1 MLNLYQRQVIHVG
14 VNSIKTPTK
23 IQYCSKSIYTV
34 LARVL
39 GRILLV
45 FYTAI
50 FKHEDGSSVKT
61 VFHSKGG
68 LFFCLVISRVELIR
82 KDK

>member
-14 VNSIKTPTK
+14 VNSNKTLTK
-23 IQYCSKSIYTV
+23 IQYCSIYTV

-45 FYTAI
+45 FPTAI
-50 FKHEDGSSVKT
+50 FKHDDGSSVKA
-61 VFHSKGG
+61 VFH
-68 LFFCLVISRVELIR
+68 
-82 KDK
+82 